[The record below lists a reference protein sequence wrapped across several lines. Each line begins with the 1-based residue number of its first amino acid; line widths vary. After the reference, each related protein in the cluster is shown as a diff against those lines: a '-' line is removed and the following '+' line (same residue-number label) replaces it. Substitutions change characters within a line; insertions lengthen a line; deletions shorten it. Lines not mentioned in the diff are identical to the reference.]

1 MPGRGA
7 HSHGGAVPRG
17 GGRWRLAVCVG
28 LALVAAGLLTWGRG
42 VAQASQAEARGTA
55 FCSHALARLDRVVP
69 KSGGTVANGAANL
82 PVLQVDGVDVA
93 GRLVAA
99 RAGLDVPVAALGT
112 STDLAPAFED
122 GRAGELLVRCLPWQ
136 ASAIRALRKG
146 EELQFVQV
154 DGARRTY
161 SVVDAG
167 TTDSKF
173 DDHFDLLLYV
183 EGSFGSRQWVGCS
196 QSS

>member
-1 MPGRGA
+1 MSGRGT
-7 HSHGGAVPRG
+7 HTRGGAEPRG

-28 LALVAAGLLTWGRG
+28 LALVATGLLAWGHG
-42 VAQASQAEARGTA
+42 VAQASQEEARGKA
-55 FCSHALARLDRVVP
+55 FCSRALARLERVTSA
-69 KSGGTVANGAANL
+69 SGGEVAAGVADL

-99 RAGLDVPVAALGT
+99 GAGLDTPVAAAGSAT
-112 STDLAPAFED
+112 GLAPSLEE
-122 GRAGELLVRCLPWQ
+122 GRAGELVVRCRPWQ
-136 ASAIRALRKG
+136 TSAIQALRKG
-146 EELQFVQV
+146 EELRFVQV
-154 DGARRTY
+154 DGAGRTY

-167 TTDSKF
+167 TTSSKF

-183 EGSFGSRQWVGCS
+183 EGSFGSKRWVGCS

>member
-7 HSHGGAVPRG
+7 HSHGGAVPHG

-28 LALVAAGLLTWGRG
+28 FALVAAGLLTWGRG

-69 KSGGTVANGAANL
+69 KSSGTLANGAANL
-82 PVLQVDGVDVA
+82 PVLQVEGVDVA

-99 RAGLDVPVAALGT
+99 KAGLDTPVAALGT
-112 STDLAPAFED
+112 STDLAPVLED

-161 SVVDAG
+161 SVVDSG

-183 EGSFGSRQWVGCS
+183 KGSFGSRQWVGCS

>member
-1 MPGRGA
+1 MPRQGA
-7 HSHGGAVPRG
+7 HTRSAAEPSG

-28 LALVAAGLLTWGRG
+28 LALVAAGLLAWGRG
-42 VAQASQAEARGTA
+42 VAQASQDEARGTA
-55 FCSHALARLDRVVP
+55 FCSRALARLDRVVP
-69 KSGGTVANGAANL
+69 ASGGTVAASAAEL

-99 RAGLDVPVAALGT
+99 TSGLDAPVAALGSAT
-112 STDLAPAFED
+112 KLAPALED
-122 GRAGELLVRCLPWQ
+122 GRAGELVVRFRPWQ
-136 ASAIRALRKG
+136 TSAIQALRKG
-146 EELQFVQV
+146 EELCFVQV
-154 DGARRTY
+154 DGASGTY

-167 TTDSKF
+167 TTGSKF

-183 EGSFGSRQWVGCS
+183 EGSFGSKRWVGCS